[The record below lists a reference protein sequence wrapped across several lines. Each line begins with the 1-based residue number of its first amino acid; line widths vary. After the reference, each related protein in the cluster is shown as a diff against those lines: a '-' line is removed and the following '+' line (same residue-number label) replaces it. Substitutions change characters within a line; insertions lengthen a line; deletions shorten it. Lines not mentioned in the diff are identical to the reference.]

1 MAQNGCVCNLVRGGI
16 APWWLQL
23 LYGSLSLAPSL
34 LVTLLL
40 TTNNPRPDIVRQN
53 IAPAPHMIIQC
64 LFSIYILLSNYLYIW
79 LPDDGISV
87 LHQSYLRE
95 QELYLNSLGTLPTNT
110 SHKLTNTLF
119 KKTPL
124 KVMYCFFWP
133 PVN

>member
-1 MAQNGCVCNLVRGGI
+1 MRGGI

-23 LYGSLSLAPSL
+23 FFGSLSLTPSL
-34 LVTLLL
+34 LLRVFKTKSNIPTLNL
-40 TTNNPRPDIVRQN
+40 RPDIVHQN
-53 IAPAPHMIIQC
+53 IALTSHMITES

-79 LPDDGISV
+79 LPDAGISV
-87 LHQSYLRE
+87 LHQSYSRE
-95 QELYLNSLGTLPTNT
+95 QELYLNSLGTLPTKT